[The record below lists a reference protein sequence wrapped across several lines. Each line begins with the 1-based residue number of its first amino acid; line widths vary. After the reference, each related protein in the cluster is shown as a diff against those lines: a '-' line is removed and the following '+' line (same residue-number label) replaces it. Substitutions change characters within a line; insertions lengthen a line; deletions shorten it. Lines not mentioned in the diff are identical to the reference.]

1 MGRYDMKRKS
11 SWIATI
17 LILSLLAAGCSSTH
31 RGAAPSA
38 APATASDMGH
48 VAGDFAMMAEEQG
61 YVGEMAQNPAEE
73 PQSAKGDILPI
84 EPPGGV
90 GNPAVN
96 PNQSNRKIIYTADV
110 GLQTKEFEE
119 GLDWIKE
126 LTQRYQGFIQSS
138 SVQGRNL
145 YDRDGRQGAR
155 SAHFT
160 LRIPESG
167 MQGLLDELEGQFN
180 VNYNNIYSDDIT
192 AAYFD
197 TQARLDSLRVQQER
211 LMEMLGQAE
220 DVEYLLEVQKELARV
235 GYEIES
241 LTSSLNRMKDSVA
254 YSTVNLS
261 IEEVV
266 EYTSPQTI
274 HTPFPERIGNTF
286 ESAWKNFVVF
296 CQDFV
301 LWLVSVT
308 PFLIIILPVALMI
321 TVLAR
326 RRPSGKQGG
335 RNPRLPHPFHKEP
348 KGQAEQKTQ
357 DDNPSQE

>member
-1 MGRYDMKRKS
+1 MKRKF
-11 SWIATI
+11 SWIAAI
-17 LILSLLAAGCSSTH
+17 LILSLMAAGCSSAH

-38 APATASDMGH
+38 TAAASDMSH
-48 VAGDFAMMAEEQG
+48 NMAGDFAAMAEEQG
-61 YVGEMAQNPAEE
+61 YVGEMAQSPMME
-73 PQSAKGDILPI
+73 PESAKGDVLPI

-90 GNPAVN
+90 GDPAVN
-96 PNQSNRKIIYTADV
+96 PNETNRKIIYTADV
-110 GLQTKEFEE
+110 GLQTKEFDE

-167 MQGLLDELEGQFN
+167 MQGLLDELKGQFN

-274 HTPFPERIGNTF
+274 HTPFPERVGNTF
-286 ESAWKNFVVF
+286 ESAWKNFVAF

-301 LWLVSVT
+301 LWLVSVI
-308 PFLIIILPVALMI
+308 PFLIIILPVALII

-335 RNPRLPHPFHKEP
+335 RNPRLPHPFRKESKLP
-348 KGQAEQKTQ
+348 EEQNTP
-357 DDNPSQE
+357 DDNRPEE